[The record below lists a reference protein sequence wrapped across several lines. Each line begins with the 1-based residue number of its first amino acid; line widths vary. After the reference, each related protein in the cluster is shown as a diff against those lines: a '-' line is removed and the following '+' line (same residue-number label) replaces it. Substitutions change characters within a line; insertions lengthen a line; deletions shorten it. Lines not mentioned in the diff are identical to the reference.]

1 MYARIIGAGQTLE
14 IGGCLLEKQWAITS
28 RTKTII
34 IAALF
39 SESVLTVSL
48 GCVERPPGCV
58 EPPIVT
64 EGGACV
70 CLCGGRECA
79 WCVVWVCC
87 VGKWCGGVYVRM
99 YAAYVCTYVRNYTRT
114 YTVQSPTC
122 RSHVNPSRT
131 QGLALSCGGRN
142 RKQDWHQGN
151 WDQEQSVGRVWQGPM
166 R

>member
-14 IGGCLLEKQWAITS
+14 IGGCLLEKRWAIPS

-70 CLCGGRECA
+70 CMCVLVWVRVVCGVGVW
-79 WCVVWVCC
+79 WCVRMHVRS
-87 VGKWCGGVYVRM
+87 VRM
-99 YAAYVCTYVRNYTRT
+99 YVRT
-114 YTVQSPTC
+114 
-122 RSHVNPSRT
+122 
-131 QGLALSCGGRN
+131 
-142 RKQDWHQGN
+142 
-151 WDQEQSVGRVWQGPM
+151 
-166 R
+166 

>member
-39 SESVLTVSL
+39 SEIVLPVSL

-64 EGGACV
+64 EVGAYV
-70 CLCGGRECA
+70 FLCGGRECA

-87 VGKWCGGVYVRM
+87 VGMVWWCERTHVVLT
-99 YAAYVCTYVRNYTRT
+99 YVCTCVRT
-114 YTVQSPTC
+114 
-122 RSHVNPSRT
+122 
-131 QGLALSCGGRN
+131 
-142 RKQDWHQGN
+142 
-151 WDQEQSVGRVWQGPM
+151 
-166 R
+166 

>member
-70 CLCGGRECA
+70 CLCGVVCA
-79 WCVVWVCC
+79 CVVCC
-87 VGKWCGGVYVRM
+87 GCGVWGGGVV
-99 YAAYVCTYVRNYTRT
+99 VCTRART
-114 YTVQSPTC
+114 PCRVSP
-122 RSHVNPSRT
+122 
-131 QGLALSCGGRN
+131 
-142 RKQDWHQGN
+142 
-151 WDQEQSVGRVWQGPM
+151 SVAT
-166 R
+166 

>member
-14 IGGCLLEKQWAITS
+14 IGGCLLEKRWAITS

-70 CLCGGRECA
+70 CLWG
-79 WCVVWVCC
+79 
-87 VGKWCGGVYVRM
+87 
-99 YAAYVCTYVRNYTRT
+99 
-114 YTVQSPTC
+114 S
-122 RSHVNPSRT
+122 
-131 QGLALSCGGRN
+131 
-142 RKQDWHQGN
+142 
-151 WDQEQSVGRVWQGPM
+151 
-166 R
+166 

>member
-14 IGGCLLEKQWAITS
+14 IGGCPLEKQWAITS

-70 CLCGGRECA
+70 CLWGSCVRVVCGVGVLCGEMVW
-79 WCVVWVCC
+79 WCVRTYVRS
-87 VGKWCGGVYVRM
+87 VRM
-99 YAAYVCTYVRNYTRT
+99 YVRT
-114 YTVQSPTC
+114 
-122 RSHVNPSRT
+122 
-131 QGLALSCGGRN
+131 
-142 RKQDWHQGN
+142 
-151 WDQEQSVGRVWQGPM
+151 
-166 R
+166 